1 MVSLATG
8 SLTIPKQKIDPWL
21 GKILN
26 GSCVATLSG
35 QTPMTFGEGQ
45 SWTFDIGEAEYV
57 AEGGNKGASTVTPTS
72 TTVKPFKFH
81 KTLRFNEEVLW
92 AEEDRQIEVVDE
104 ILALIQPALSRA
116 LDFGVF
122 HEINPT
128 GGAVVA
134 AMNGG
139 LADTTNLVEYAALAE
154 PAVGI
159 SLGTVS
165 VAITTGV
172 LTVSAPESL
181 VVGDIVRLGTMTNA
195 APLIAGKDYYVK
207 TAPSTT
213 TLTLSETLGG
223 AEISTTSAGS
233 STSIQR
239 VTFIPAKPYASLDAA
254 DALVLADGFVP
265 RDIALDPTYAA
276 RFSALRGTNSEQK
289 LYPNFRLGIE
299 TSELDGH
306 RASVSNTVRGSGVL
320 AVDTKVLGFVGDFSA
335 IRWGVQKQIGLEL
348 IKYGDPDGGGDLKR
362 ANQVAFRAEVVY
374 GWGIANLN
382 AFAKI
387 HDLV

>member
-1 MVSLATG
+1 VTSLATG
-8 SLTIPKQKIDPWL
+8 SLTIPKQKIAPWL
-21 GKILN
+21 GAISN
-26 GSCVATLSG
+26 GSAVAELSG
-35 QTPMTFGEGQ
+35 QTPMTFGEGE
-45 SWTFDIGEAEYV
+45 SWTFSIGEAEYV
-57 AEGGNKGASTVTPTS
+57 AEGGDKGASTVTPTS
-72 TTVKPFKFH
+72 KTIKPFKFH

-92 AEEDRQIEVVDE
+92 ADEDRQLEVVDE

-139 LADTTNLVEYAALAE
+139 LCDTANSVEYVAA
-154 PAVGI
+154 
-159 SLGTVS
+159 
-165 VAITTGV
+165 
-172 LTVSAPESL
+172 
-181 VVGDIVRLGTMTNA
+181 D
-195 APLIAGKDYYVK
+195 
-207 TAPSTT
+207 
-213 TLTLSETLGG
+213 
-223 AEISTTSAGS
+223 
-233 STSIQR
+233 
-239 VTFIPAKPYASLDAA
+239 KPYTSLDAA

-265 RDIALDPTYAA
+265 RDVALSPLYASK
-276 RFSALRGTNSEQK
+276 FSALRGTNSEQK
-289 LYPNFRLGIE
+289 LYPNFRLGVE

-306 RASVSNTVRGSGVL
+306 RASVSNTVDGTGVL
-320 AVDTKVLGFVGDFSA
+320 AVDTHTLAFVGDFSA

-362 ANQVAFRAEVVY
+362 KNQVAFRAEVVY

-387 HDLV
+387 VDAA